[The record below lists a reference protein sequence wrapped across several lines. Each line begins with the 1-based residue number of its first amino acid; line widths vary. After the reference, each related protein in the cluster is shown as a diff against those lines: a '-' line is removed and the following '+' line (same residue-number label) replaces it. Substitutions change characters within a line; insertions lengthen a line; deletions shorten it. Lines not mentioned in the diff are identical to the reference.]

1 MGERV
6 HAGTTLVRARAMD
19 LVFLV
24 INGIGMALDF
34 LGLLLNVN
42 FFLVSTL
49 VSVLVWLITFIYNL
63 PNALVASV
71 IHCWNGTLFSLVY
84 LVEALCCLALSSV
97 QTVTGLFRGFCS
109 SLESLKVIGNLFS
122 HLVLRSK
129 ELVHRGLWNVVGS
142 GQSLLRQVCEV
153 FTIVMSLLAYFVN
166 SIINICLIGTQNLV
180 LVLWDSIISPFLRV
194 TDLLAAFLTHMSS
207 SAIAMSIL
215 VWSPCQLAFEL
226 LESMS
231 KLLVNVFLL
240 NLYGLVLLALIV
252 TVCTLVL
259 NPELTRTLVNHVL
272 GYLNTLPSYHRLRRD
287 IWRLYQIV
295 LLSLG
300 MVVSS
305 HAWRRVAGWSLQMA
319 NWNGGGRATNQQV
332 NQAPQ
337 GAEPIQG
344 RQGAAAA
351 VHRPVAPGGAH
362 QGRPGLPGANQ
373 QGAAGA
379 RQVQQLAARGHG
391 DQHGTNVE
399 QRSNAQPAS
408 GRNATAGQCLQPPG
422 EGPSTS
428 RAKALRK
435 EQLNASEEDSEDVA
449 LENDPWMLLKE
460 QEERKKCVIC
470 QDQTKTVL
478 LLPCRHLCLCQ
489 QCTEILL
496 QQAIYQ
502 RNCPLCRQM
511 ILQTLDVYL

>member
-1 MGERV
+1 
-6 HAGTTLVRARAMD
+6 MD

-24 INGIGMALDF
+24 VNGVGMALDF
-34 LGLLLNVN
+34 LSLLLDVN

-49 VSVLVWLITFIYNL
+49 VSVLVWLITFVYNL
-63 PNALVASV
+63 PSALVAGV
-71 IHCWNGTLFSLVY
+71 IQCWNGTLFSLVY
-84 LVEALCCLALSSV
+84 LVEALCCLALGSV
-97 QTVTGLFRGFCS
+97 QMVTGLFRGFCS

-153 FTIVMSLLAYFVN
+153 FTIAMSLLAYFVN

-180 LVLWDSIISPFLRV
+180 LALWDSIIGPFLRV
-194 TDLLAAFLTHMSS
+194 TDLLSAFLAHMSS

-231 KLLVNVFLL
+231 KLLVNIFFL

-252 TVCTLVL
+252 TVSILVL
-259 NPELTRTLVNHVL
+259 NPELTRTLANHVL

-305 HAWRRVAGWSLQMA
+305 HAWRRVAGWGLQMA

-332 NQAPQ
+332 NQEPQ
-337 GAEPIQG
+337 GAEVNQG
-344 RQGAAAA
+344 RQGAAATI
-351 VHRPVAPGGAH
+351 HRPVALGGAH
-362 QGRPGLPGANQ
+362 QRRPGLPGANQ
-373 QGAAGA
+373 QGAGGA
-379 RQVQQLAARGHG
+379 RQVQQPAARGHE
-391 DQHGTNVE
+391 DQHDTNVE
-399 QRSNAQPAS
+399 QGSNVQPAS
-408 GRNATAGQCLQPPG
+408 GRNATAGQRLQPPG

-470 QDQTKTVL
+470 QDQSKTVL

>member
-1 MGERV
+1 
-6 HAGTTLVRARAMD
+6 MD

-24 INGIGMALDF
+24 INSIGMALDF
-34 LGLLLNVN
+34 LGFLLNVN

-49 VSVLVWLITFIYNL
+49 LSVLFWLITFIYNL

-180 LVLWDSIISPFLRV
+180 LALWDSIISPFLRV
-194 TDLLAAFLTHMSS
+194 TDLLAAFLAQMSS

-231 KLLVNVFLL
+231 KLLVNVFFL

-252 TVCTLVL
+252 TVSTLVL
-259 NPELTRTLVNHVL
+259 NPELTRTLANHVL

-305 HAWRRVAGWSLQMA
+305 HAWRRVAGWSFQMA

-337 GAEPIQG
+337 G
-344 RQGAAAA
+344 
-351 VHRPVAPGGAH
+351 
-362 QGRPGLPGANQ
+362 
-373 QGAAGA
+373 
-379 RQVQQLAARGHG
+379 LAARGHG
-391 DQHGTNVE
+391 DQHG
-399 QRSNAQPAS
+399 
-408 GRNATAGQCLQPPG
+408 
-422 EGPSTS
+422 PSTS
-428 RAKALRK
+428 R
-435 EQLNASEEDSEDVA
+435 
-449 LENDPWMLLKE
+449 NDPWMLLKE

-496 QQAIYQ
+496 QQAIFQ